1 MSTAAASRHV
11 LILGGV
17 PALMVALPLA
27 ARSDLHITIIDD
39 RPSGEQQ
46 AGVFV
51 SADDL
56 PDEHEGL
63 LDSIVVAR
71 WGTVIHSAGAE
82 IAQPHRRICFV
93 QEAQARA
100 ELAQMP
106 ACVTLV
112 AATPKD
118 VDPHRV
124 STDRGTFS
132 ADAVIDARDPQAIEP
147 GGVHVLTCA
156 VALARPHILREP
168 VLVDT
173 GTATGTGWSF
183 YQYLPAGPTHLQ
195 IRAVGH
201 GRPGRPIAIALDEG
215 RLLHSHRSC
224 VPLVP
229 VPSDTG
235 MPVKVP
241 FGCPDPIFPST
252 IPMAYASGIALA
264 AVPSLAEA
272 DLHAA
277 LRDLC
282 DREIGRRSRHMQ
294 DCRELAAIEPI
305 ERSGYLS
312 PS

>member
-17 PALMVALPLA
+17 PALIVALPLV
-27 ARSDLHITIIDD
+27 ARGDLRITIIDE
-39 RPSGEQQ
+39 RPSGEHQ

-51 SADDL
+51 PADDF
-56 PDEHEGL
+56 PDDHEGL

-71 WGTVIHSAGAE
+71 WDTVIHSAGPD

-100 ELAQMP
+100 ELAQKP

-112 AATPKD
+112 SATPRE
-118 VDPHRV
+118 VGPHRV

-132 ADAVIDARDPQAIEP
+132 ADAVIDARDPQQSEP

-156 VALARPHILREP
+156 VALARPHRLREP

-173 GTATGTGWSF
+173 GTAAGTGWSF
-183 YQYLPAGPTHLQ
+183 YQYLPAGPAHLQ
-195 IRAVGH
+195 VRAVGH
-201 GRPGRPIAIALDEG
+201 GSPGRQIAIVPDEG
-215 RLLHSHRSC
+215 RLLHSRRSC

-229 VPSDTG
+229 QRPGTG
-235 MPVKVP
+235 MPIKVP

-264 AVPSLAEA
+264 AVPSFAEA

-277 LRDLC
+277 LMELC
-282 DREIGRRSRHMQ
+282 DRETDRRSKLMQ

-305 ERSGYLS
+305 ERTGYLS

>member
-132 ADAVIDARDPQAIEP
+132 ADAVIDARDPQAI
-147 GGVHVLTCA
+147 
-156 VALARPHILREP
+156 
-168 VLVDT
+168 
-173 GTATGTGWSF
+173 
-183 YQYLPAGPTHLQ
+183 
-195 IRAVGH
+195 
-201 GRPGRPIAIALDEG
+201 
-215 RLLHSHRSC
+215 
-224 VPLVP
+224 
-229 VPSDTG
+229 
-235 MPVKVP
+235 
-241 FGCPDPIFPST
+241 
-252 IPMAYASGIALA
+252 
-264 AVPSLAEA
+264 
-272 DLHAA
+272 
-277 LRDLC
+277 
-282 DREIGRRSRHMQ
+282 
-294 DCRELAAIEPI
+294 
-305 ERSGYLS
+305 
-312 PS
+312 